1 MEERI
6 MKKTFVL
13 FAAFVACITLSC
25 NKINEEVVDP
35 ETGMKTVTI
44 TATIDEP
51 ETRTSYADGTGAF
64 SWTAGDEISVLCDD
78 NNVYTFTANSTAATS
93 TFTGNIPS
101 GVGLGA
107 RAFFPADAAHDVL
120 GYSYHIPESKDIS
133 GHPSADI
140 PMVGTK
146 SGNAYLF
153 SHCCGATKLTI
164 DNIPSTITKVLITV
178 SHPSLKLSGSFSVFT
193 SGGYYRWNADAAGSE
208 SEKVFSRKVAVSSN
222 TASIFIP
229 YASGGDWW
237 GTNTVNVIGYDAL
250 DTPTNLIVNKAMASS
265 IGAVERA
272 HIKPLT
278 PLPVNK
284 LPFIDWTDAG
294 ISDYTV
300 SYGGSSMRILDWKGT
315 SDKYYVYFRFR
326 INKAKIAYD
335 DTNSTYDSSDASYI
349 YIAFDTGDGG
359 AAASGGIQGGAIYEA
374 QAFVRPF
381 TGTTKGTIEFKEG
394 DDPSSYID
402 CPVGTHSGSK
412 VTTTGYIDGSDAY
425 VSIAIPRS
433 KIGSP
438 ASASTIHV
446 QAAMNYYYTDTGDLV
461 LE

>member
-1 MEERI
+1 

-133 GHPSADI
+133 GHTSADI

-193 SGGYYRWNADAAGSE
+193 SGGYYRWNAAGAGSE

-278 PLPVNK
+278 PLPVSK
-284 LPFIDWTDAG
+284 LQFIDWTDAG
-294 ISDYTV
+294 VFTSNLDPESSKKCLTELKVTADAYYMYARVKAPVSGYAGDYLDVYLSDGNPSGSHYAIADDNHYWTTSGEV
-300 SYGGSSMRILDWKGT
+300 VYAQEHKGSVTTSSITMTFNGSSIETDTLNDGDNVYWYMAFPRSAHSLLSSSGT
-315 SDKYYVYFRFR
+315 VYV
-326 INKAKIAYD
+326 
-335 DTNSTYDSSDASYI
+335 
-349 YIAFDTGDGG
+349 AFMLWNGW
-359 AAASGGIQGGAIYEA
+359 SCSGAI
-374 QAFVRPF
+374 P
-381 TGTTKGTIEFKEG
+381 TKN
-394 DDPSSYID
+394 
-402 CPVGTHSGSK
+402 GSMMS
-412 VTTTGYIDGSDAY
+412 VTL
-425 VSIAIPRS
+425 P
-433 KIGSP
+433 
-438 ASASTIHV
+438 
-446 QAAMNYYYTDTGDLV
+446 
-461 LE
+461 